1 MAAAAVAAVPVPA
14 DGIAHSSVHVILP
27 ACCLTAPP
35 PHTLSPPLCLLLVA
49 YFQFTKFQRCMS
61 TFAYFMEYL
70 MNFNFALPLSLCP
83 SWWDK
88 TYAIPAN

>member
-1 MAAAAVAAVPVPA
+1 MAAAAVPAPA
-14 DGIAHSSVHVILP
+14 DGIAHSSGHVILP
-27 ACCLTAPP
+27 ACCLTAIPSSLP
-35 PHTLSPPLCLLLVA
+35 LLLVA

-70 MNFNFALPLSLCP
+70 MNFNFALALSNLV
-83 SWWDK
+83 DK